1 MMKISA
7 DQLN

>member
-1 MMKISA
+1 MSA